1 MVDVA
6 RCKNCGM
13 TVWLADG
20 GWTGLPTDTLRA
32 TECFKADT
40 VTWPHYPDEELNH
53 VLRFEHGFSELWLE
67 DLIGWWRYLKKD
79 VYPPQFPVVEIT
91 AKESVGLVVVDTG
104 VWVSLNEDDADHVI
118 LGLWGDQHS
127 YVLNPDDP
135 EPADRRYLA
144 DQIIEM
150 RVR

>member
-6 RCKNCGM
+6 RCRNCGT

-20 GWTGLPTDTLRA
+20 GWTGYRSDTLRA
-32 TECFKADT
+32 TVRFEADA
-40 VTWPHYPDEELNH
+40 VTWPHYPDAELNH
-53 VLRFEHGFSELWLE
+53 VLRFDEGFSELWLE
-67 DLIGWWRYLKKD
+67 NLIGWWRYLKKD

-91 AKESVGLVVVDTG
+91 AKESGGLIVVDTG

-118 LGLWGDQHS
+118 LGLWGDEHS
-127 YVLNPDDP
+127 CVLNPDDP

-144 DQIIEM
+144 DQILEM